1 MLGFRPQYVLSQLM
15 TSSLTTSNKP
25 ELFPIQRTLL
35 YIEWTVTAMIAVVV
49 TILNSLNGG
58 WVGQSSGPQII
69 FYLCLS
75 ACASLSLFFPTD
87 RPLRQRRVY
96 VALEVMALLPV
107 RALTGWNLELLLY
120 LFLAKSCFLLNRR
133 DVVMTVIAVGIAW
146 QFSIAWQLSAIPG
159 IQVLIMREYLAH
171 PENVLAARLIQD
183 IGGYIATGTFVVLF
197 SFFVLSEQESRKRAI
212 ALTQQMEV
220 LSATLERTRIARDIH
235 DSLGHTLTTLD
246 VQLALS
252 KRAYQDNP
260 KQAFQALS
268 TAKDLASQSL
278 TEVRCAL
285 RTMHEKNF
293 DLDQALLTLTEQVQ
307 QGQAFEIHVHTNLSQ
322 LPPQIGYQIY
332 RIIQEGLTNIQ
343 KHAQATSVYLDGKV
357 AANQLTLELVDDG
370 RGFNTQSAHAGFGL
384 RGMQER
390 TMLLKGQLNLE
401 SAPGKGTRVYIMIP
415 LSNTFDI

>member
-1 MLGFRPQYVLSQLM
+1 M
-15 TSSLTTSNKP
+15 TSNLATSKKL
-25 ELFPIQRTLL
+25 ELFPIRRTLL
-35 YIEWTVTAMIAVVV
+35 YIEWTVIACTAMVI
-49 TILNSLNGG
+49 TLNSRDEPSFFISI
-58 WVGQSSGPQII
+58 VV
-69 FYLCLS
+69 YLCLS
-75 ACASLSLFFPTD
+75 VCFLLSLLFPID
-87 RPLRQRRVY
+87 RPLWQRRVY
-96 VALEVMALLPV
+96 VALEIMALLPT
-107 RALTGWNLELLLY
+107 RTLTGWNLEVLLY
-120 LFLAKSCFLLNRR
+120 LFLVKSCFLLNRR
-133 DVVMTVIAVGIAW
+133 DVITTVIAAGIAW
-146 QFSIAWQLSAIPG
+146 QLGVAWYFSGVPVQL
-159 IQVLIMREYLAH
+159 LRERVSLSHISQGLEH
-171 PENVLAARLIQD
+171 PEQYKQQILVARVIND
-183 IGGYIATGTFVVLF
+183 TGSYIGAGTFVVLL

-307 QGQAFEIHVHTNLSQ
+307 QGQAFKIHVNTNLSQ
-322 LPPQIGYQIY
+322 LPPQIGHQIY

-343 KHAQATSVYLDGKV
+343 KHAQATSVCLDGKV

-370 RGFNTQSAHAGFGL
+370 RGFNPQEAHAGFGL
-384 RGMQER
+384 RGMRER
-390 TMLLKGQLNLE
+390 TMLLKGQLSLE
-401 SAPGKGTRVYIMIP
+401 SAPGKGTRVYITIP
-415 LSNTFDI
+415 LSNTFGL